1 MNWGKGI
8 VLSFIVFAGII
19 ITMVTISMK
28 QDVNL
33 VAPNYYEEEIAYQ
46 DQIDRISNFEAL
58 EVKPVITKKGD
69 QIELSFPQEVAN
81 SVLDGEI
88 LFFRPSDRNQDIKA
102 VLKLDGNQKMIF
114 PVRQF
119 SKGLW
124 MTKLR
129 WRSSGNIEY
138 FTEKRIV
145 I

>member
-8 VLSFIVFAGII
+8 ALSFVVFAGIV
-19 ITMVTISMK
+19 ITMVTIAMK

-46 DQIDRISNFEAL
+46 DQIDRISNFESLAI
-58 EVKPVITKKGD
+58 KPEIMKVGD
-69 QIELSFPQEVAN
+69 QIEVTFPQEIAA
-81 SVLDGEI
+81 SILEGEI
-88 LFFRPSDRNQDIKA
+88 LFFRPSDRNKDVKA
-102 VLKLDGNQKMIF
+102 ILKLNDSLKMYF
-114 PVRQF
+114 SVKQF

-124 MTKLR
+124 KTKLR
-129 WRSSGNIEY
+129 WKSSGDIEY